1 LRDLAIY
8 HLSMKPISRASGR
21 SAVAAAAY
29 RAGESLTNERDG
41 LTHDFSRRV
50 GVEHAEIVLPF
61 GVEAVWAN
69 DRSALWNAAERSEQ
83 RKDARVARE
92 FEIALPNELT
102 AEQRL
107 EAARAFA
114 QSLADRY
121 GAAVDVAVHSPHGE
135 TDIRNHH
142 AHLMMTVRS
151 VEPEGL
157 GDKTLMEQENKWLL
171 SRALPTTQLQLREV
185 RQSWEGIAN
194 ERLAAA
200 GLDIRI
206 DHRSHQERGLE
217 IEPTEHMGVHAT
229 HMQRDGMDV
238 SRVRLDAEAARR
250 NGELIRQKPEQVLS
264 LITGEKS
271 VFDRHDIA
279 RTLHRYVDEPEAF
292 QTAFATVM
300 ASPALV
306 ELQSEQPSG
315 QGGIDRRIQSGQAR
329 YSTREMVNLERNLAD
344 SAMRMREGRGHGVER
359 QHVQAALAGQDAAIR
374 QSVATDSIAK
384 LERGEVS
391 AADRTRQIT
400 TAGLSEEQ
408 RIAVEHI
415 TGGEQIAAVVGFAG
429 AGKSTML
436 SAARQAWERQGF
448 SVHGAAL
455 SGKAAEGLEE
465 SSGIASRT
473 LASWDHGWEAGRGE
487 LGPKDVLV
495 IDEAGMV
502 GSRQLAR
509 IVGETE
515 RRGTKLVLV
524 GDHEQLQAIGAGAPF
539 RAIAERTGFAELRDI
554 RRQRDGWQRAASM
567 DFARHRTGEGLGA
580 YAEHG
585 GVSFSQSREGA
596 RSQIVRD
603 YMADLQERPDGSR
616 LAMAHRRVDVR
627 ALNEEIR
634 TARQEGGDLA
644 RGGEAGER
652 SFQTN
657 DGERYF
663 AAGDRIVFLENNRD
677 LGVKNGMLGT
687 VTAVEDGRLE
697 ARLDAKG
704 RAGAER
710 TVSMAIADYAAID
723 HGYATTIHKTQGATV
738 DRSFV
743 LASSTM
749 DRHLTYVAMT
759 RHRDE
764 GRLYAGRDEFTNR
777 HAGRLVEHGKAPYE
791 HDPQNRGSYYVTLQ
805 TDAGSKRTIWG
816 VDLERAMLETA
827 PKIGDRIGLEHRGSE
842 TVRLP
847 DGRTAERHSWRVRSA
862 DELAFRQLKY
872 KLSRDGSKET
882 TLDYAK
888 DFAQRRGIAGQLG
901 VHSEIEVPRQFEP
914 WSPERGGEGAVARQS
929 QAGTTPADL
938 RDRRASHS
946 QGLGS
951 GEDRHS
957 EPSPG
962 KPETQQQRSPIIPE
976 WAPGLREERQAAR
989 ETVAQ
994 APSVQQPDKKR
1005 GLFAGLKLDTGG
1017 ERSDFSREQG
1027 STGVSKSLGRA
1038 GGPDGAARRSDNT
1051 DLVRAT
1057 EAYARS
1063 YRDAARMGEMG
1074 LPVVEHQKVALH
1086 KAGAALD
1093 GLRPGSTVELQSAL
1107 RHDPQTRRVMNE
1119 AKGPERATQLL
1130 AGMARERQAQQDP
1143 TIRAER
1149 LVARWNKLEE
1159 EHGKLGR
1166 WQQREDREK
1175 VEAGLR
1181 AIAGEIAKDST
1192 VEMALREKQ
1201 RELGIREDS
1210 RLGQAIRQ
1218 ADIGKALERSLDRGE
1233 RDREQD
1239 RSR

>member
-1 LRDLAIY
+1 MAIY

-41 LTHDFSRRV
+41 LTHDFSRRE
-50 GVEHAEIVLPF
+50 GVEHAEIVLPH
-61 GVEAVWAN
+61 GVEAAWAK
-69 DRSALWNAAERSEQ
+69 DRSALWNAAERREQ

-92 FEIALPNELT
+92 FEIALPHELT

-107 EAARAFA
+107 EATRAFA

-121 GAAVDVAVHSPHGE
+121 EAAVDVAVHSPHGE

-151 VEPEGL
+151 VGPEGL
-157 GDKTLMEQENKWLL
+157 GDKTLMERENKWLL
-171 SRALPTTQLQLREV
+171 SRALPTTQLQLRGI

-229 HMQRDGMDV
+229 QMQRDGMDV

-279 RTLHRYVDEPEAF
+279 RTLHRYVDQPEAF
-292 QTAFATVM
+292 QAAFAKVM
-300 ASPALV
+300 ASPVLV
-306 ELQSEQPSG
+306 ELQAEQSSG
-315 QGGIDRRIQSGQAR
+315 QGAIDRRIKSAEAR
-329 YSTREMVNLERNLAD
+329 YSTREMVNLERNLAQ
-344 SAMRMREGRGHGVER
+344 SAMRMREVRGHGVER
-359 QHVQAALAGQDAAIR
+359 QHVEAALAGHDAAIR
-374 QSVATDSIAK
+374 QSVATDTFAK

-391 AADRTRQIT
+391 AENRNNQIA
-400 TAGLSEEQ
+400 TAGLSEGQ
-408 RIAVEHI
+408 RTAVEHI

-436 SAARQAWERQGF
+436 AAARQAWERQGYT
-448 SVHGAAL
+448 VHGATL

-473 LASWDHGWEAGRGE
+473 LASWDHGWNAGRGE

-509 IVGETE
+509 FVGETE
-515 RRGTKLVLV
+515 RRGAKLVLV

-554 RRQRDGWQRAASM
+554 RRQRDDWQRAASM
-567 DFARHRTGEGLGA
+567 DFARHRTGQGLA
-580 YAEHG
+580 VYAEHG
-585 GVSFSQSREGA
+585 GVRFSQSREGA

-603 YMADLQERPDGSR
+603 YMADLQQRPDGSR

-634 TARQEGGDLA
+634 AARQQGGDLA

-657 DGERYF
+657 EGERCF

-687 VTAVEDGRLE
+687 VTAVEDGWLE
-697 ARLDAKG
+697 ARLDGKG

-759 RHRDE
+759 RHREE
-764 GRLYAGRDEFTNR
+764 GRLYVGRDEFMSR

-816 VDLERAMLETA
+816 VDLERAMRETA
-827 PKIGDRIGLEHRGSE
+827 PKIGDRIGLEHSGSE

-847 DGRTAERHSWRVRSA
+847 DGRTAERHSWTVRSA
-862 DELAFRQLKY
+862 DELAFRQLKN

-888 DFAQRRGIAGQLG
+888 DFAERRGIAGQLG
-901 VHSEIEVPRQFEP
+901 VHSEIEVPRQFGS
-914 WSPERGGEGAVARQS
+914 WSPERGAEGTVARQS
-929 QAGTTPADL
+929 EARSMPAHL
-938 RDRRASHS
+938 RDRRASHG
-946 QGLGS
+946 QNLGS

-962 KPETQQQRSPIIPE
+962 KPETQAQRSPTIRE
-976 WAPGLREERQAAR
+976 WAPRPREKEAARQAP
-989 ETVAQ
+989 AQ
-994 APSVQQPDKKR
+994 APLVQQPEKKR
-1005 GLFAGLKLDTGG
+1005 SLFAGLKLDTGG
-1017 ERSDFSREQG
+1017 GRANLARQQG
-1027 STGVSKSLGRA
+1027 SAEVSKSLGRA
-1038 GGPDGAARRSDNT
+1038 GGAEAPAARPDNT

-1057 EAYARS
+1057 EAYARA

-1074 LPVVEHQKVALH
+1074 LSVVEHQKVALH

-1093 GLRPGSTVELQSAL
+1093 GIRPGSTVELHSAL
-1107 RHDPQTRRVMNE
+1107 RHDLQTRWVMVE

-1149 LVARWNKLEE
+1149 LVAHWNKLEE
-1159 EHGKLGR
+1159 DHGKLGR
-1166 WQQREDREK
+1166 WQQREGRET

-1181 AIAGEIAKDST
+1181 AIAGEIAKDT
-1192 VEMALREKQ
+1192 AVETTLREKQ
-1201 RELGIREDS
+1201 GELRIREES
-1210 RLGQAIRQ
+1210 RMGQAIRQ
-1218 ADIGKALERSLDRGE
+1218 ADIGKALERSLDRGA